1 MPLLK
6 DKDRE
11 QLRKVFA
18 GITHPVTLVFFT
30 QAQECQYCSATREI
44 LEEVEAL
51 SDEIQLEVH
60 DLVADADLVQEYG
73 VSQIPAT
80 ILVGDRDYGI
90 RYYGVPAGYEFTSLV
105 EDILMV
111 GRRDAGLAPATVAA
125 LAGLKKLVHMQVL
138 VSPTCP
144 YCPRAVRTAHQ
155 FALASEHVT
164 ADMIEISEFPHLA
177 VKYQVQ
183 GVPTTVVN
191 ETVTLAGAQPESAVL
206 EKVLAAGK

>member
-6 DKDRE
+6 DKDKE

-30 QAQECQYCSATREI
+30 QEQECQYCSETREI

-51 SDEIQLEVH
+51 SEKIQLEVH
-60 DLVADADLVQEYG
+60 DLVADADLAREYR

-80 ILVGDRDYGI
+80 VLVGDRDYGI
-90 RYYGVPAGYEFTSLV
+90 RYVGVPAGYEFTSLV

-125 LAGLKKLVHMQVL
+125 LAGLKKPVHMQVL
-138 VSPTCP
+138 VSTTCP
-144 YCPRAVRTAHQ
+144 HCLRAARVAHQ
-155 FALASEHVT
+155 FAMASEQVT
-164 ADMIEISEFPHLA
+164 ADVVEISEFPQLA

-183 GVPTTVVN
+183 GVPATVIN
-191 ETVTLAGAQPESAVL
+191 ETVALVGAQPESAVL